1 MLFFKRIIL
10 TAAFLLTSS
19 SAFSQGFDHSAL
31 DRFLKQYV
39 DSNGRINYAAA
50 KLGRADLDQ
59 YLDLVKRAD
68 RGALRAGPKQE
79 HLAFWLNVYHAGLL
93 SLILENYPLKSTQEI
108 PSFWDRQFLEVG
120 LVGPGDKLRFG
131 LSQIRSELLIA
142 QFEDE
147 KIHFALALG
156 AKDGPLFPR
165 EAFTGPR
172 VLGQLFK
179 CARREVNRP
188 EMVSVDSARGVVQ
201 LSRLFEWYSPDLL
214 KRFGRPERRG
224 KFDRTDSASIN
235 FLIRYSKN
243 IEDIKF
249 LKSAKYKIE
258 YPVFDWSLNDSSTAG

>member
-10 TAAFLLTSS
+10 IGAFLFTAS
-19 SAFSQGFDHSAL
+19 SAFAQGFDHSAL

-39 DSNGRINYAAA
+39 DSSGRINYAAA
-50 KLGRADLDQ
+50 KQGRADLDQ
-59 YLDLVKRAD
+59 YLDQIKRAD
-68 RGALRAGPKQE
+68 RGALKSGPKQE

-93 SLILENYPLKSTQEI
+93 SLTLENYPLKSSQEI

-120 LVGPGDKLRFG
+120 LVGPGDKMRYG
-131 LSQIRSELLIA
+131 LSQIRNEMLLS
-142 QFEDE
+142 QFQDE

-179 CARREVNRP
+179 CARREVSRP
-188 EMVSVDSARGVVQ
+188 EMVRVDSVKRVVS
-201 LSRLFEWYSPDLL
+201 LSKLFEWYSPDLI
-214 KRFGRPERRG
+214 KNFGRPERRG
-224 KFDRTDSASIN
+224 KFNRTDSAIIN
-235 FLIRYSKN
+235 FLIRYSKK

-249 LKSAKYKIE
+249 LKTAKYKIE
-258 YPVFDWSLNDSSTAG
+258 YPFFDWSLNDSSTAG